1 MLGVF
6 PGVGSPGRSGCHGRR
21 SASTRGWR
29 TVPRNPRRVRR
40 RSRSWIRSNGWSTS
54 GRVADRFMP
63 RIAAS
68 YGQARVRLAG
78 RRAGVRRLVSDRAA
92 VCEALEAGASRAGR
106 GVLGAGVVAGGDAGG
121 FRAGAGRGRREPDGR
136 ALPGGLVPAFE
147 HAVCGGPS
155 RGERGV
161 RAPWGCAWCST
172 MPGSRRWSWCP
183 YDATGAGHRVAWD
196 GITVVDVSPAVRSGI
211 TGSRPGSAIPPA
223 AGRRAVWR
231 TRSGSCAAM

>member
-92 VCEALEAGASRAGR
+92 VRETLEAGAPTAGR
-106 GVLGAGVVAGGDAGG
+106 GVLGAGVVAGRDAGG
-121 FRAGAGRGRREPDGR
+121 VSGWRRPWWRGAGRMCIVWSSRSRIR
-136 ALPGGLVPAFE
+136 IMRYTVALPGENAECVR
-147 HAVCGGPS
+147 
-155 RGERGV
+155 RG
-161 RAPWGCAWCST
+161 
-172 MPGSRRWSWCP
+172 
-183 YDATGAGHRVAWD
+183 
-196 GITVVDVSPAVRSGI
+196 
-211 TGSRPGSAIPPA
+211 A
-223 AGRRAVWR
+223 ARDL
-231 TRSGSCAAM
+231 